1 MSIERHEIF
10 EQETGAYVLEALSEE
25 EHTRFTR
32 HLMECHLCQDDVD
45 RLQRAV
51 HALPRS
57 VTPLSAPPGLRA
69 AVMEE
74 VRCDLGEATDRPG
87 LLARLRGRFAGAG
100 SLRLRAVSL
109 SAAGIL
115 FIGLIGGFGLSRV
128 VDDGGG
134 GGGERVLTAKFD
146 KSRMASGSGNL
157 VIAGKSADAGGTLR
171 VHGMASLPGDETYQ
185 VWLQRNGETIPKALF
200 NVGDDG
206 SGLTAVDGRLDD
218 ADVVTVT
225 REAAGGA
232 RSPTGKPVL
241 TVKL

>member
-1 MSIERHEIF
+1 MSFERHEIY
-10 EQETGAYVLEALSEE
+10 EQDSGAYVLGALSEE

-32 HLMECHLCQDDVD
+32 HLLECHLCMDEVD

-51 HALPRS
+51 DALPRS
-57 VTPLSAPPGLRA
+57 VTPLSAPPRLRA

-74 VRCDLGEATDRPG
+74 VRPEVGASSERPG
-87 LLARLRGRFAGAG
+87 LLARVRARTAGFG
-100 SLRLRAVSL
+100 GLRLRAISL

-115 FIGLIGGFGLSRV
+115 FVGLLGGFGLSRL

-134 GGGERVLTAKFD
+134 SSERVLTAQFD

-171 VHGMASLPGDETYQ
+171 VHGMASLPGNETYQ
-185 VWLQRNGETIPKALF
+185 VWLRRNGETIPKALF
-200 NVGDDG
+200 NVGEDG
-206 SGLTAVDGRLDD
+206 SGLTAVDGRLED
-218 ADVVTVT
+218 ADAVLVT